1 MKTTLNLND
10 ELIASAKVM
19 AVRSHTSLTKL
30 IEEGLRLRI
39 AAGAQSPSTK
49 RKIPI
54 FKGGGGLRK
63 GVNALSNKSML
74 EAAES

>member
-19 AVRSHTSLTKL
+19 AVQNHTSLTKL

-39 AAGAQSPSTK
+39 AAGVLSPSAK

-63 GVNALSNKSML
+63 GINPLSNRSML